1 MPGVPCLPAACVR
14 IVSRTDQ
21 RRSLNRPHS
30 SDASVSDAPDND
42 DRDATGGGGGGGR
55 GALRIPLLP
64 PPPHRRRAR
73 GRLGG
78 VGSLL
83 PAAQR
88 PPETPPRAPVSQLT
102 NEPTATAAAAAASV
116 CN

>member
-1 MPGVPCLPAACVR
+1 MPGVPSLPAACVR

-42 DRDATGGGGGGGR
+42 DRDATGGGGGRGR
-55 GALRIPLLP
+55 GALRIPLL